1 MVGPIDVQNVILNA
15 TAQNQVNTNALTQ
28 ASVGEAFKGILGKQ
42 EQNEK
47 AEQVLKTENE
57 KENIIDA
64 KKERQKRKE
73 NRKDK
78 NKYVHVDIKA

>member
-15 TAQNQVNTNALTQ
+15 QAQNQVNTNALTQ
-28 ASVGEAFKGILGKQ
+28 AAVGEAFKGILGKQ

-57 KENIIDA
+57 KENIIDT
-64 KKERQKRKE
+64 KKEREKKKE
-73 NRKDK
+73 SREGR
-78 NKYVHVDIKA
+78 NKHGHIDIKA